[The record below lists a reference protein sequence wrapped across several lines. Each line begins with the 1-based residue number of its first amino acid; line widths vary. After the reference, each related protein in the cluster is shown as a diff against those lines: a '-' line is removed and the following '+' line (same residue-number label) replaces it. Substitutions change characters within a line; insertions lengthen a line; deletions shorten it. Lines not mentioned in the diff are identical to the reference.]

1 METKKIKEESIEETI
16 NPFRYTSSDC
26 RIPYAQK
33 LNSKKKE
40 KKKKKKK
47 ESLQEK
53 TIDREAYHS

>member
-40 KKKKKKK
+40 KKKKRKKRVYKKK
-47 ESLQEK
+47 Q
-53 TIDREAYHS
+53 